1 MTPMAPPARPTPQ
14 ADTGYRAFLQQQL
27 ATQPHNV
34 MAHVVGDEQIWVKR
48 AGAPHGVGRYRAM
61 AVLARVLRLEVLRP
75 VPNPGGPAAIAT
87 EVRRL
92 QDLAARGLRVPAVLA
107 VQADGFAMRHL
118 GRPGEDTPSLGNEIE
133 HAARQGDSARAL
145 ALWQQGL
152 DTLAQVHRQGT
163 CLSQAFARNMVRC
176 PDGAVACI
184 DFEDDP
190 AAVLP
195 LAVCQ
200 ARDALCYAHST
211 AIYLG
216 VCRAWSV
223 ESENRPQR
231 GQFLPDLQAH
241 STAMGQK
248 DGKKWTAAVDLQPT
262 ISKPDRLLAQGA
274 PLQDARRRWAAWVAQ
289 GSQEMQV
296 QLATSVRRMGW
307 MRHLPTSRSLG
318 RDLQRVRAAYDLL
331 ND

>member
-1 MTPMAPPARPTPQ
+1 MTSMAPPARPAPQ

-211 AIYLG
+211 AIYLEQSG
-216 VCRAWSV
+216 
-223 ESENRPQR
+223 
-231 GQFLPDLQAH
+231 
-241 STAMGQK
+241 T
-248 DGKKWTAAVDLQPT
+248 
-262 ISKPDRLLAQGA
+262 LAE
-274 PLQDARRRWAAWVAQ
+274 ARERWAAWVGQASPQAQ
-289 GSQEMQV
+289 EV
-296 QLATSVRRMGW
+296 LATSARRMGW
-307 MRHLPTSRSLG
+307 VRHLPASLG
-318 RDLQRVRAAYDLL
+318 RDVQRVRAARDLIAP
-331 ND
+331 